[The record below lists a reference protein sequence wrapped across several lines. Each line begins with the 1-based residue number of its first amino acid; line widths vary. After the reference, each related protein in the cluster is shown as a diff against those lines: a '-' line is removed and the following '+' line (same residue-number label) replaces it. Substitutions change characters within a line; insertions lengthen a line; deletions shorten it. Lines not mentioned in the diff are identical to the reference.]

1 MPFLHRF
8 RERYERDFA
17 EREDAMHFRVTNQK
31 HAQLL
36 TDRLCAMVAQGKI
49 QRSTF
54 RKVYIQ
60 RSAFSK
66 YQLTT
71 VCDRYTKPC
80 VNFCKKWFA
89 VWASSMKPNGN
100 GAVVSVAAFALA
112 AVFAISFCSLSGEK
126 RRLEAEKN
134 QLAAENAQLNT
145 NVDSLTNTVDALVN
159 DNKQK
164 DQQIQDEKDKNDTLR
179 QEQAEQLGG
188 LVDGLASRS
197 ESHSAATTQ
206 IAQIREAIYTLL
218 ADSPEDAD
226 ALLTKLAQ
234 EEAKVNWHYN
244 HIPDYYPTYGTLTSR
259 YGYRRDPVS
268 GAYTSLH
275 AGIDIGN
282 VVGTPIHA
290 AGEGTVIMSGTY
302 GNYGLCVII
311 DHGNGYKTLYGHM
324 SKLLVS
330 VGDVV
335 SKSERIGLMGATGR
349 VTGSHL
355 HFEVHLNNK
364 TIDPFKVVG

>member
-1 MPFLHRF
+1 
-8 RERYERDFA
+8 
-17 EREDAMHFRVTNQK
+17 MHFRVTNQK

-36 TDRLCAMVAQGKI
+36 TDRLCAMAAQGMI

-60 RSAFSK
+60 RSAISK
-66 YQLTT
+66 SQIHTLYIK
-71 VCDRYTKPC
+71 YTEPC
-80 VNFCKKWFA
+80 VNFCKKWFS

-100 GAVVSVAAFALA
+100 GAVVSVATMALA
-112 AVFAISFCSLSGEK
+112 AIFAISFCSLSGEK
-126 RRLEAEKN
+126 RRLEAEKH
-134 QLAAENAQLNT
+134 QLMAENAQLNT
-145 NVDSLTNTVDALVN
+145 DVHSLSNTVDELVS
-159 DNKQK
+159 DNKEK
-164 DQQIQDEKDKNDTLR
+164 DQQIQDEKDKNDSLR
-179 QEQAEQLGG
+179 QEHAAQLGD

-197 ESHSAATTQ
+197 ESYSAATTQ
-206 IAQIREAIYTLL
+206 IAQLREAIYVLL
-218 ADSPEDAD
+218 ADADPMETD
-226 ALLTKLAQ
+226 ALLAKLDA
-234 EEAKVNWHYN
+234 EEAKVKWHYN
-244 HIPDYYPTYGTLTSR
+244 HIPDYYPTYGTLTSK

-268 GAYTSLH
+268 GAYTALH
-275 AGIDIGN
+275 AGVDIAN
-282 VVGTPIHA
+282 VVGTPIYA
-290 AGEGTVIMSGTY
+290 AGEGTVVMAGTY

-330 VGDVV
+330 AGDVV

-364 TIDPFKVVG
+364 TIDPFNVIG